1 MNIEKKKIEKK
12 YLVPNAITIMNLFLG
27 YCSIIMSFKGEYD
40 KAAWLIFAAVFCDV
54 LDGKMARKLNAF
66 SEFGKELDSFCDA
79 TSFGIAPGILAYS
92 LLRDLH
98 PMKELALP
106 FSFLFILCGILRL
119 VKFNIITEASETK
132 ADFIGMP
139 IPTAAGI
146 IFSYYL
152 FSVTLFGELRYINVF
167 LGLLILSSILM
178 VSLITFKTPG
188 KVFTFIPKKLMMPF
202 ALIIIFTAQYS
213 LFPFL
218 VAYVSLNVF
227 HQLQEWTMKDQINL

>member
-1 MNIEKKKIEKK
+1 MNIERKRIEKK

-27 YCSIIMSFKGEYD
+27 YCSIIMSFRGHYE
-40 KAAWLIFAAVFCDV
+40 KAAWLIFAAIFCDV

-92 LLRDLH
+92 LLRDFS

-106 FSFLFILCGILRL
+106 FSFLFVLCGILRL

-139 IPTAAGI
+139 IPTAAGLV
-146 IFSYYL
+146 FTYYL
-152 FSVTLFGELRYINVF
+152 FCINVFGEFKYVNVF

-178 VSLITFKTPG
+178 VSLITFKAPG
-188 KVFTFIPKKLMMPF
+188 KVFTFVPKKLLLPL
-202 ALIIIFTAQYS
+202 ALIVIFTAQYS
-213 LFPFL
+213 LLPFL
-218 VAYVSLNVF
+218 LIYVALNIF
-227 HQLQEWTMKDQINL
+227 AQLQEWTSKD